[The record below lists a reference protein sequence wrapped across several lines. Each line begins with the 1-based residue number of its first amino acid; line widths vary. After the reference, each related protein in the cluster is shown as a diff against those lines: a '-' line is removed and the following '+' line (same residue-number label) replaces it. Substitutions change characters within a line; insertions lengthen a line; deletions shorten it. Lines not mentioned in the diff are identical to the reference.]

1 MRVNKHMTDALRLQI
16 IDEYLAGASKYSL
29 VRKYKLGSGA
39 SICKWLHIFG
49 IEERSKGIPMCPKK
63 PSTESEELRR
73 LRLELKRVKKDLAFE
88 QMRSAAFE
96 TMIDL
101 TEKDLQISIRKKDIT
116 KP

>member
-1 MRVNKHMTDALRLQI
+1 
-16 IDEYLAGASKYSL
+16 
-29 VRKYKLGSGA
+29 
-39 SICKWLHIFG
+39 
-49 IEERSKGIPMCPKK
+49 MCPKK

-88 QMRSAAFE
+88 QMRSTAFE